1 MPARVIPHR
10 LPSCPGRDSRFT
22 IRHHSGRPGQPWWVF
37 YEPEA
42 GDRIPADDSHEEL
55 INLVNYLKQQEGQ
68 SGGGAF
74 SINEHGQVIARTS
87 ASTAAGGQAMH
98 VVGLREDEVI
108 RYRETI
114 TFSAGT
120 LDPRATPGEGETWP
134 GPRCGMTYKFVA
146 PRNPKPPSRNFDEV
160 FVEIEGKVIQLSTDA
175 QIRPYPPQTGPVADF
190 LAALRRQLPNGGRFR
205 VNEHGR
211 AFTADRSI
219 FIGRIP
225 DRQWFKPLRLR
236 ENC

>member
-1 MPARVIPHR
+1 MPKRVIPHR
-10 LPSCPGRDSRFT
+10 LPSCPGRNSRFT
-22 IRHHSGRPGQPWWVF
+22 IRHHQGMSGQPWWVF

-55 INLVNYLKQQEGQ
+55 INLVNDLKEQEGL

-74 SINEHGQVIARTS
+74 SINEFGQVIARMGAS
-87 ASTAAGGQAMH
+87 AAAGGQAMH
-98 VVGLREDEVI
+98 VVGLRDGEVV
-108 RYRETI
+108 RYGGII
-114 TFSAGT
+114 TFREGA
-120 LDPRATPGEGETWP
+120 LDPRAMPSEGEPWP

-146 PRNPKPPSRNFDEV
+146 PNNPRPPSRNFDEI
-160 FVEIEGKVIQLSTDA
+160 FVEIEGNIIQLSTDT
-175 QIRPYPPQTGPVADF
+175 QIQPYPPRAGLLADF
-190 LAALRRQLPNGGRFR
+190 LSSLRRQLPIGGRFR

-211 AFTADRSI
+211 AFTADQST

-225 DRQWFKPLRLR
+225 TQWFKPLRLR